1 MEIKLNSTRKKGLEK
16 GKLVLAT
23 VSESY
28 YNLLNVYT
36 AQRNKL
42 TKVQKKRMKV
52 QNWTENLP
60 IDLYLDEDE
69 EDLPPMPPLKDDE
82 EV

>member
-1 MEIKLNSTRKKGLEK
+1 M
-16 GKLVLAT
+16 LAT
-23 VSESY
+23 VSELY

-69 EDLPPMPPLKDDE
+69 DDLPPMPPLKDDE

>member
-1 MEIKLNSTRKKGLEK
+1 MLT
-16 GKLVLAT
+16 T
-23 VSESY
+23 VSELY

-36 AQRNKL
+36 AQCNKL

-69 EDLPPMPPLKDDE
+69 DYLPPMPPLKDDE
-82 EV
+82 KV